1 MKKTIIEQVSYTL
14 LIFLVLFCTNLNAQ
28 AWEPICTFDQ
38 NNNNI
43 RAYELFPDTV
53 TDQLYIGGLFNIIN
67 GDTMGNITAFD
78 GNQFHFMT
86 DSMNAC
92 WNGGCNGVVS
102 IIRYQNEIVASLM
115 RSSTYEAR
123 PQIVGLGLWNG
134 IKWQPLDGGIASFY
148 NSTIQYYYPST
159 LYDFCV
165 SDNTL
170 YVAGSFQIVDSVS
183 ATGMASW
190 DGAKWN
196 TYTMPPIP
204 PGSGLLSTS
213 IAKYKG
219 NIYLGGNFI
228 ATVDGQQTN
237 DLIRFDGTS
246 WHKVGDD
253 LVDGWMNLH
262 DMEVFQD
269 KLYVAGYFSKAD
281 GNPGNSIMS
290 WDGEKWDDLGG
301 GACSPFGVID
311 DLFVYKDKLYVAG
324 GFDCIS
330 GIEVNNVA
338 TWDGEKWCRI
348 GNSVFNRAIHGV
360 AVWRDTV
367 YVAGSFFEVDGVP
380 LRFLARYI
388 GDHSNDTCSAPVSAA
403 PEPAKTC
410 FKLSPNPTSDLLE
423 IQAPS
428 PIELVW
434 IYDAMGRAVL
444 QPGVFGLRASVSV
457 GNLPAGLYFV
467 SVRAGGKSW
476 SGKFVRQ

>member
-1 MKKTIIEQVSYTL
+1 
-14 LIFLVLFCTNLNAQ
+14 
-28 AWEPICTFDQ
+28 
-38 NNNNI
+38 
-43 RAYELFPDTV
+43 
-53 TDQLYIGGLFNIIN
+53 
-67 GDTMGNITAFD
+67 MGNITVFD

-92 WNGGCNGVVS
+92 WNGGCDGVPS
-102 IIRYQNEIVASLM
+102 IIRYRDGIVASLM
-115 RSSTYEAR
+115 RSATYETR
-123 PQIVGLGLWNG
+123 PQIIGIGNWDG
-134 IKWQPLDGGIASFY
+134 IKWYPLDGGIANGYLEFNQTY
-148 NSTIQYYYPST
+148 FPSP
-159 LYDFCV
+159 LYDFSV
-165 SDNTL
+165 EDDTL
-170 YVAGSFQIVDSVS
+170 YVAGYMEFADSLP
-183 ATGMASW
+183 AEGMASW
-190 DGAKWN
+190 DGTKWH
-196 TYTMPPIP
+196 TYEMPPKP
-204 PGSGLLSTS
+204 PGSAILSTS

-219 NIYLGGNFI
+219 DIYLGGNFI
-228 ATVDGQQTN
+228 VTVDGQQTN
-237 DLIRFDGTS
+237 DLIRFDGTT

-367 YVAGSFFEVDGVP
+367 YVAGSFFEVDGQP
-380 LRFLARYI
+380 LRFLARYV
-388 GDHSNDTCSAPVSAA
+388 GDHSNDKCSEPISAA
-403 PEPAKTC
+403 PEPKSGG
-410 FKLSPNPTSDLLE
+410 FNIWPNPATDLLQ

-428 PIELVW
+428 PIESVW
-434 IYDAMGRAVL
+434 IYDAMGRAEP
-444 QPGVFGLRASVSV
+444 QPGVFGLRSSVSV
-457 GNLPAGLYFV
+457 GDLPAGLYFV
-467 SVRAGGKSW
+467 SVRAGGRSW